1 MAPAL
6 LLPLLAA
13 LTAAPLPLLAQ
24 ASPQPSASPPGAA
37 APAAPAGKAAKAGPA
52 AKAAPFQAF
61 PFATSVKTLKNGL
74 RVALVPYDSPGL
86 VAYYTLMR
94 VGSRNEAEKGRSG
107 YAHFFEH
114 MMFRGTKAHS
124 GEEYNATVT
133 RLGLN
138 TNAFT
143 DFDMTVYH
151 LYGPSKSLPTIIEYE
166 GDRFQNLD
174 YSEEQFRTEAGAILG
189 EYAKS
194 ASSPETLLFEKMQE
208 TAYDKHTY
216 RHTVIGYLA
225 DVKEMPN
232 GFAYARDFFKR
243 YYTPDNATIV
253 VVGDFDQAET
263 LELIERAYGGWKG
276 KLRPAPIPA
285 EPAQR
290 KARRGH
296 VPWPSPTL
304 PRVWVAWHM
313 PGAADVKATATAQVL
328 GAYLFGP
335 QSPLFQDL
343 VLGRQLVDSLDST
356 GSVQRD
362 PTLFG
367 VLSRVKK
374 DADVAAVEQAILAA
388 AQELAKGKI
397 DAARLRD
404 VVSNA
409 KYTAAL
415 QLDKADAVA
424 VSLAVNTAYTS
435 DLHYLNKLYAQLE
448 RLTPQDLRAFT
459 GRWLTEPNRT
469 TVTLSTQLSAQKEVA
484 K

>member
-1 MAPAL
+1 MAHPARHL
-6 LLPLLAA
+6 VLLLAA
-13 LTAAPLPLLAQ
+13 ALVALPLRPLV
-24 ASPQPSASPPGAA
+24 A
-37 APAAPAGKAAKAGPA
+37 APAPQAAKAATA
-52 AKAAPFQAF
+52 AKAAPAKAAAARPVQAAPFQAF
-61 PFATSVKTLKNGL
+61 PFPTEVKTLKNGL

-124 GEEYNATVT
+124 GEEYNQTVT

-151 LYGPSKSLPTIIEYE
+151 LYGPTRSLPVIIEYE
-166 GDRFQNLD
+166 ADRFQNLD

-194 ASSPETLLFEKMQE
+194 ASAPETLLFEKMQQ

-232 GFAYARDFFKR
+232 GFGYAREFFKR

-253 VVGDFDQAET
+253 VVGDFDRAKV
-263 LELIERAYGGWKG
+263 LELIERSYGGWKG
-276 KLRPAPIPA
+276 KLKPAPIPA
-285 EPAQR
+285 EPPQK
-290 KARRGH
+290 KARRGN
-296 VPWPSPTL
+296 VEWTSPTL
-304 PRVWVAWHM
+304 PRVWVAWHV
-313 PGAADVKATATAQVL
+313 PGAADLKATATAQVL
-328 GAYLFGP
+328 SAYLFGP
-335 QSPLFQDL
+335 TSPLFQDL
-343 VLGRQLVDSLDST
+343 LLGRQLVDSLDST

-367 VLSRVKK
+367 VLARVKK
-374 DADVAAVEQAILAA
+374 DEDVPAVEQAILAA

-397 DAARLRD
+397 DAARLKD

-409 KYTAAL
+409 KFSAAL

-424 VSLAVNTAYTS
+424 VTLAVNAAYTG
-435 DLHYLNKLYAQLE
+435 DLQYLNKLYAQLE
-448 RLTPQDLRAFT
+448 KLTAADLSAFT
-459 GRWLTEPNRT
+459 RRWLLEQNRT
-469 TVTLSTQLSAQKEVA
+469 TVTLSTKKEVA